1 MESTEFDLF
10 NNPWFLI
17 VNSSEECEQAIE
29 FLVQQGYPKPV
40 FTYQSNIRMITNMK
54 SNGKVCDHIMYGGRD
69 YTEGGFHHLRSEL
82 QLKKIVVLDRVVSNK
97 ELRAEFLEK
106 QLAAITEQIE
116 CISAELQQLRS

>member
-10 NNPWFLI
+10 NNPWFII

-29 FLVQQGYPKPV
+29 FLIQQGYPKPL
-40 FTYQSNIRMITNMK
+40 FTYHSDIHMITNMK
-54 SNGKVCDHIMYGGRD
+54 SNGRVCERILHGGQD
-69 YTEGGFHHLRSEL
+69 YAEGEFHHLRNAL

-106 QLAAITEQIE
+106 QLATITEQIE
-116 CISAELQQLRS
+116 SISAELQQLRS

>member
-10 NNPWFLI
+10 NNPWFII

-29 FLVQQGYPKPV
+29 FLIQQGYPKPL
-40 FTYQSNIRMITNMK
+40 FTYNSDIHMITNMK
-54 SNGKVCDHIMYGGRD
+54 NNGRVCDRILHDGQD
-69 YTEGGFHHLRSEL
+69 YAEGGFHHLRSEL

-106 QLAAITEQIE
+106 QLATITEQIE
-116 CISAELQQLRS
+116 SISAELQQLRS